1 MSDFDDL
8 KIREDEEMITAAQHE
23 KEMTR
28 METANRRWF
37 ISFLVVLSMLFAS
50 NLAWVVYESQ
60 FQDVT
65 ITQEADTAGGD
76 NYLNATGEFSYGSRE
91 TNDQNQSE
99 TDR

>member
-8 KIREDEEMITAAQHE
+8 KIREDEDMITAAQHE

-65 ITQEADTAGGD
+65 ITQEDVQSSNNFVGNGGD
-76 NYLNATGEFSYGSRE
+76 IFNGQTD
-91 TNDQNQSE
+91 DQNQSE